1 MPNIN
6 QQPRGSWGS
15 GNVRWDD
22 LGVQVP
28 FGSSSGEKE
37 LIRLPKELEKLATS
51 ANTILRGRLSKE
63 VGTLLALLNI
73 IAGDDD
79 GTKAFTANIIAASM
93 AEGGLA
99 RSEYLMGLAR
109 MLVPS
114 SMPSTYAVSHDGH
127 DKRYPSQA
135 HKKDEDNE

>member
-1 MPNIN
+1 MPNVN
-6 QQPRGSWGS
+6 QQRGSWSS
-15 GNVRWDD
+15 GNMRGDD
-22 LGVQVP
+22 LGLQVP
-28 FGSSSGEKE
+28 FGGSSGEKE
-37 LIRLPKELEKLATS
+37 LIRLPKELERLALS
-51 ANTILRGRLSKE
+51 ANTILRGRFSKE
-63 VGTLLALLNI
+63 VGTLLAVANS

-79 GTKAFTANIIAASM
+79 GTKGFTANLAAASM

-127 DKRYPSQA
+127 DKRYSSQT

>member
-1 MPNIN
+1 MPNVN
-6 QQPRGSWGS
+6 QPRGQYGS
-15 GNVRWDD
+15 GNVRFDE
-22 LGVQVP
+22 LGTMVP
-28 FGSSSGEKE
+28 FGGGSGEKE

-63 VGTLLALLNI
+63 VGTLLALLNVI
-73 IAGDDD
+73 GSDDD
-79 GTKAFTANIIAASM
+79 GTKSFTGLIIAATM

-127 DKRYPSQA
+127 DQRDHNQKN
-135 HKKDEDNE
+135 KKDGDNE